1 MADTIL
7 CRQATVQ
14 DLQQVQALWKQCFDD
29 TPSFVQWYF
38 SRYYRAEHT
47 LGIFDD
53 AALLASAQIIPYTIG
68 VRDSRL
74 DCAYIVGVDT
84 APQARH
90 KGYAKKLLLACL
102 EEQRRRKQPISLLMP
117 FEGQFYYR
125 YGWSFCYFHQRLLL
139 QPQELRCA
147 AREWGTIKQ
156 IDLFEAQGQLAD
168 IYARFAAPYHGAVIR
183 TKQQWRLLL
192 EDAALENTQCFL
204 LEKDGAA
211 QGYCLWTP
219 LKGKIFIRE
228 MAWIQEQAKAGL
240 LWFLQDVMP
249 EQHQLWLELPQ
260 DDALVYQLAA
270 VKDAVRLYPFLMARI
285 VDVAQCLE
293 QLSYPMLQAQL
304 ILSVSDCFAPWNH
317 HSFLLCLDG
326 GIAKVQIVEAENMPE
341 VHHVAITIEG
351 LSQLVMGTR
360 SAGQLQRQDLLQ
372 VENDSALQL
381 LEQLWP
387 PKSTYINEYY

>member
-1 MADTIL
+1 ML
-7 CRQATVQ
+7 
-14 DLQQVQALWKQCFDD
+14 
-29 TPSFVQWYF
+29 F
-38 SRYYRAEHT
+38 SSAIVIAAA
-47 LGIFDD
+47 G
-53 AALLASAQIIPYTIG
+53 AAL
-68 VRDSRL
+68 
-74 DCAYIVGVDT
+74 C
-84 APQARH
+84 
-90 KGYAKKLLLACL
+90 C
-102 EEQRRRKQPISLLMP
+102 QRM
-117 FEGQFYYR
+117 
-125 YGWSFCYFHQRLLL
+125 
-139 QPQELRCA
+139 
-147 AREWGTIKQ
+147 GTIKQ

-183 TKQQWRLLL
+183 TKQQWHLLL

-228 MAWIQEQAKAGL
+228 MAWTQEQAKAGL

-326 GIAKVQIVEAENMPE
+326 GIAKVQIVEA
-341 VHHVAITIEG
+341 G
-351 LSQLVMGTR
+351 GD
-360 SAGQLQRQDLLQ
+360 AGGSSCG
-372 VENDSALQL
+372 N
-381 LEQLWP
+381 
-387 PKSTYINEYY
+387 YH